1 MSSAVVSRSVTK
13 KPWRAVVA
21 ELKMAEVKVA
31 EVEVG
36 RRAGRVEEEAV
47 VVAVVVVQEKASVAR
62 GLKAGSGRKPSRG

>member
-1 MSSAVVSRSVTK
+1 
-13 KPWRAVVA
+13 
-21 ELKMAEVKVA
+21 MAEVKVA